1 MSEAQAS
8 GPEAAGATGGAAAQG
23 ARIAWGAFTDRRL
36 GNAFKDKVRAIS
48 VRLGCD
54 PSDLMA
60 VIAFETGER
69 FAPDVVNPVSGA
81 TGLIQ
86 FMPRT
91 AESLGTSI
99 GALSAMTAIEQLDWV
114 ERYIAG
120 IAAGRP
126 LGALGDLYMTV
137 LWPKAVGEPE
147 SFVLFSDPS
156 REYRNN
162 KGLDGNRDGVIT
174 KAEATAKVVQKL
186 VKGLK
191 EGMVG

>member
-1 MSEAQAS
+1 MPEAQPS
-8 GPEAAGATGGAAAQG
+8 GQGGSGRTGGAPAEPV
-23 ARIAWGAFTDRRL
+23 RVAWGAFTDRRL
-36 GNAFKDKVRAIS
+36 GSDFKDKVRAIS
-48 VRLGCD
+48 ARLGCD

-91 AESLGTSI
+91 AESLGTST

-126 LGALGDLYMTV
+126 LRALGDLYMTV